1 MDNPTPDLES
11 SLGPAEWSILRPH
24 FVRGAVFVVSIS
36 LDLLK
41 VGRAIASDDTTQV
54 AAWLKDGS
62 LTRPTQAQAKDWDTT
77 PARTFQSIVVAPYV
91 LMQEI
96 SN

>member
-1 MDNPTPDLES
+1 MDNPNPDLES

-24 FVRGAVFVVSIS
+24 FVRGAVFLVSNS
-36 LDLLK
+36 LDLLT
-41 VGRAIASDDTTQV
+41 VARRIAGDDTTQV
-54 AAWLKDGS
+54 AAWLNSGN
-62 LTRPTQAQAKDWDTT
+62 LTRPTEAQARDWDAT
-77 PARTFQSIVVAPYV
+77 PSKTFQSIIVAPYV